1 MKDKESENVGLDP
14 KNSSNL
20 NFDLI
25 SQAIIAWRKKRSREA
40 IDKQQCSI
48 RIQSF
53 FDKRSKILK
62 SFKGESNDYCSK
74 RRAKKKARFQEDVVE
89 Y

>member
-1 MKDKESENVGLDP
+1 MKVKESENVGLDP

-40 IDKQQCSI
+40 IDIAMQHKDTIIFRQEKQNV
-48 RIQSF
+48 
-53 FDKRSKILK
+53 KI
-62 SFKGESNDYCSK
+62 FE
-74 RRAKKKARFQEDVVE
+74 R
-89 Y
+89 